1 MLIHKTENKYNSS
14 WNHNPYFSWFSTRL
28 GPSQIECARERTSQ
42 TLDKAEKLLR
52 PLDHMTQRNRYTE
65 RLVLGDRKI
74 IPEESNNVKAQVEPA
89 ATVHSPGLP
98 WLHTVTNAIQARDL
112 AQQTNF
118 IRFWNLFFHQVLLIF
133 RTSISHTIC
142 QEVAPKKKANN

>member
-1 MLIHKTENKYNSS
+1 M
-14 WNHNPYFSWFSTRL
+14 
-28 GPSQIECARERTSQ
+28 
-42 TLDKAEKLLR
+42 DKAENCLR

-98 WLHTVTNAIQARDL
+98 
-112 AQQTNF
+112 
-118 IRFWNLFFHQVLLIF
+118 
-133 RTSISHTIC
+133 
-142 QEVAPKKKANN
+142 

>member
-1 MLIHKTENKYNSS
+1 M
-14 WNHNPYFSWFSTRL
+14 
-28 GPSQIECARERTSQ
+28 
-42 TLDKAEKLLR
+42 DKAENCLR

-98 WLHTVTNAIQARDL
+98 WLHTVTNAIQATDL
-112 AQQTNF
+112 AQKTQ
-118 IRFWNLFFHQVLLIF
+118 
-133 RTSISHTIC
+133 ISWGSELYFVI
-142 QEVAPKKKANN
+142 KFYSF